1 MSFETFLLSWSAWYG
16 LLAHSIDAIMFSS
29 VQPWNPLF
37 GYTMLV
43 AGEEPSCPENMIA
56 EDVSGEEGPVLE
68 PLAEAKQIGVE
79 KTKTGDLLD
88 LMSRFLESPGNVLLI
103 QGAPGTGKTTLA
115 LELLNEMKGT
125 RIGPHTISANKVYVS
140 SRVSSSK
147 LHRHFPGVHEVLD
160 SMSGKDATGGGT
172 RLGGDSRIAG
182 AANIV
187 GSILTLKWAKQKGII
202 GEDSMEGTDSNVS
215 DDQQSAEE
223 TDISADY

>member
-1 MSFETFLLSWSAWYG
+1 MSFEKFLLSWSAWYG
-16 LLAHSIDAIMFSS
+16 LLAHSIDAIMFSC

-56 EDVSGEEGPVLE
+56 EDVYGEEGPALE

-125 RIGPHTISANKVYVS
+125 RIGSHTISANKVYVS
-140 SRVSSSK
+140 SRVSPTK
-147 LHRHFPGVHEVLD
+147 LRRHFPGVREVID
-160 SMSGKDATGGGT
+160 SMSGKESPSNRTRGDGDAL
-172 RLGGDSRIAG
+172 RAG

-187 GSILTLKWAKQKGII
+187 ERILALK
-202 GEDSMEGTDSNVS
+202 
-215 DDQQSAEE
+215 
-223 TDISADY
+223 